1 MDKYEKLISLR
12 AKFAEALA
20 NPLPG
25 KRPILK
31 LIKPHFKRPPF
42 NRTHKILGRKHR
54 KKDPNPEH
62 YNVPVGSYYALRWVN
77 ADKPADPEPGVIVA
91 LDQLEIPPVFPEE
104 NKLNLIPYAAKEAY
118 ESPPVLEDALYY
130 ETSPPPSPE
139 FPEYHFRRPR
149 PRMVSV
155 STQTSPPQMVSI
167 STQTSPPQLAV
178 ENIPPAASGPT
189 SPEPP
194 ASPDLQLNIP
204 VYVNG
209 RSIPANEYFHVNL
222 PPPPDDGFGDDDDD
236 DDDGYEEVSF
246 EQPVEPPVDGLF
258 SAVPQ
263 DDLFEP
269 EEEISI
275 HKNKKEHKK
284 LSSDKYYK
292 HTKAKF
298 PQKDPTKTRVRFK
311 ENPDD
316 YTIEL
321 VPLVRPGPVRPPPDD
336 IFVSERFSQPPR
348 QKMQAVEG
356 LVPTGDFKDAF
367 VNKINNKIYI

>member
-1 MDKYEKLISLR
+1 MEEYEKLIKLR

-42 NRTHKILGRKHR
+42 NRTHKILRRRHR
-54 KKDPNPEH
+54 KKDPNPDH

-77 ADKPADPEPGVIVA
+77 ADNPADPEPGVIVA
-91 LDQLEIPPVFPEE
+91 LDQLEIPPVLPEE
-104 NKLNLIPYAAKEAY
+104 NRRNLIPYEAQEAY
-118 ESPPVLEDALYY
+118 ESPPRRGRALHY
-130 ETSPPPSPE
+130 ETSLPSSPE

-155 STQTSPPQMVSI
+155 STQTSPPKMVSI
-167 STQTSPPQLAV
+167 STQTSPPPQLAV
-178 ENIPPAASGPT
+178 ENIPPAASGPA
-189 SPEPP
+189 SLEPP
-194 ASPDLQLNIP
+194 VPLLLGD
-204 VYVNG
+204 
-209 RSIPANEYFHVNL
+209 
-222 PPPPDDGFGDDDDD
+222 DDDDD
-236 DDDGYEEVSF
+236 DDDGYEEISF
-246 EQPVEPPVDGLF
+246 EQPVEPSEDGLF
-258 SAVPQ
+258 SVVPQ
-263 DDLFEP
+263 DDLFDP
-269 EEEISI
+269 DEESSI
-275 HKNKKEHKK
+275 HNKKKGHKK

-298 PQKDPTKTRVRFK
+298 PQKDPTKTRVFFK

-316 YTIEL
+316 YTIER

-336 IFVSERFSQPPR
+336 LFVSERFSLPPK

-367 VNKINNKIYI
+367 ISKIKNEIYL